1 MTAPARAHAP
11 YVAEVEIGRQ
21 LVELIRAQITPDDPH
36 YDEIVASEC
45 DVVDR
50 MKRLIRAA
58 REKEV
63 MVKAMREM
71 EHDLKERRTRFEE
84 AALTLRAQVV
94 WGMSELGLKR
104 LVAPDFNV
112 SLSPGKPSVKVLNE
126 ALLPDDLC
134 RFKREPNLPEIRAH
148 LESGGRL
155 EGATLGNPVPVLR
168 VMVR

>member
-1 MTAPARAHAP
+1 MNAPARAHAP
-11 YVAEVEIGRQ
+11 YIAEVEIGRQ
-21 LVELIRAQITPDDPH
+21 LVSLIEAQIPRDDPH
-36 YDEIVASEC
+36 FDEIVASEC

-126 ALLPDDLC
+126 ALLPDELC
-134 RFKREPNLPEIRAH
+134 RVRREPSLTAIREH
-148 LESGGRL
+148 LEGGGLL

>member
-1 MTAPARAHAP
+1 MNAPARAHAP

-21 LVELIRAQITPDDPH
+21 LVELIKAQITPDDPH
-36 YDEIVASEC
+36 FEDIVANE
-45 DVVDR
+45 VGAVDR
-50 MKRLIRAA
+50 MKRMIRAA

-63 MVKAMREM
+63 MVEALRGM
-71 EHDLKERRTRFEE
+71 ERDMKERRTRFEE
-84 AALTLRAQVV
+84 AALTLRGQVI
-94 WGMSELGLKR
+94 WGMSELGLPR

-126 ALLPDDLC
+126 ALIPDEFC
-134 RFKREPNLPEIRAH
+134 RMKREPNLTGIREF
-148 LESGGRL
+148 LEAGGLL